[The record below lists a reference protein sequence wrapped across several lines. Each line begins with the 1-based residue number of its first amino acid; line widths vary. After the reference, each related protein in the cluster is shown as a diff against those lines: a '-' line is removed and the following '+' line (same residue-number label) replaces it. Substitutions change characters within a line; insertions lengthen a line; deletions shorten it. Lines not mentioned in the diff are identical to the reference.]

1 MNSDDSV
8 NLDDLVIEGEDLSGL
23 ELEPRTWYSFVQAQV
38 DLLRAH
44 VHGLENQIDE
54 SVKAYEKEKAVTDFE
69 EYDDGY
75 AHIILEEH
83 RGIEGPPNHLEEIFK
98 YYFPNLQRRSTLI
111 VLFSFLEHQLN
122 QLCELLATTQKLS
135 IVHTDLRDKGIVRS
149 RRYLKKVICLPV
161 DDDSVI
167 WQQIQRIQKVRNV
180 VVHNDAKL
188 VNTDVINIVK
198 ESEYLCLAS
207 DSESYYYHDSDSD
220 DDEVNILEG
229 YLIHVLDTCDAY
241 CGELN
246 KAIESCLGPSIL

>member
-1 MNSDDSV
+1 M
-8 NLDDLVIEGEDLSGL
+8 
-23 ELEPRTWYSFVQAQV
+23 
-38 DLLRAH
+38 
-44 VHGLENQIDE
+44 
-54 SVKAYEKEKAVTDFE
+54 
-69 EYDDGY
+69 
-75 AHIILEEH
+75 
-83 RGIEGPPNHLEEIFK
+83 
-98 YYFPNLQRRSTLI
+98 
-111 VLFSFLEHQLN
+111 
-122 QLCELLATTQKLS
+122 
-135 IVHTDLRDKGIVRS
+135 RS

-229 YLIHVLDTCDAY
+229 YLTHVLDTCDAY
-241 CGELN
+241 CGELS
-246 KAIESCLGPSIL
+246 KAIESCPGPSNL